1 MTSWDGSPEGTAF
14 RERLQKTL
22 DEFLDEMGERVAP
35 LGPDAADLLEEARR
49 CVSGG
54 KRFRAAF
61 CWWGYRAVSPE
72 VADEDALLRA
82 CAALEVLHAS
92 ALVHDDYMDA
102 SDTRRGRPATHR
114 AFAAAHRSRSWR
126 GDPDQYG
133 ASAAIL
139 LGDLLLAWSDEL
151 LRRCGLPAER
161 VVAALEVFDHC
172 RTEVISGQFLDVSVQ
187 ARGRADVDA
196 AMTVLRYK
204 SAKYSIERPLHIGA
218 TLAGGG
224 PETLRELTAY
234 GLPLGEAFQL
244 RDDLLG
250 VYGDP
255 AATGKPAGDDLV
267 EGKRTVLVALAL
279 DGATASDAARLD
291 AALGTPLSDEQ
302 VADLRRII
310 DDSGAHAHVEQ
321 VIGELV
327 TLSLAKLDAVLGRR
341 AGAPGAARAGRRRH
355 RPRRLNVP
363 LLRKDEVLSETP
375 EPVGV
380 PLTGFRDTRCAPSST
395 SGQDTGLRGHQMTA
409 QPTTKTTSVI
419 SSSH

>member
-1 MTSWDGSPEGTAF
+1 MTSWDGSADWSTF

-22 DEFLDEMGERVAP
+22 DEFLDEMAERLAP
-35 LGPDAADLLEEARR
+35 LGPDAAALLEEARR

-61 CWWGYRAVSPE
+61 CWWGFRAVRPD
-72 VADEDALLRA
+72 VDDEDALLRA
-82 CAALEVLHAS
+82 CAALEMLHAS

-114 AFAAAHRSRSWR
+114 AFAAVHRSRSWR

-133 ASAAIL
+133 ACAAIL

-151 LRRCGLPAER
+151 LRSCGLAPDR

-172 RTEVISGQFLDVSVQ
+172 RTEVITGQFLDVSVQ
-187 ARGRADVDA
+187 ARGHADVET

-218 TLAGGG
+218 TLAGAG
-224 PETLRELTAY
+224 PDVLRELSAY

-279 DGATASDAARLD
+279 DGASAAEAARLD
-291 AALGTPLSDEQ
+291 AALGTSLDEAR
-302 VADLRRII
+302 VAELRRII
-310 DDSGAHAHVEQ
+310 DASGAHAHVEQ
-321 VIGELV
+321 VIDELV
-327 TLSLAKLDAVLGRR
+327 AVALGKLDASAL
-341 AGAPGAARAGRRRH
+341 
-355 RPRRLNVP
+355 
-363 LLRKDEVLSETP
+363 
-375 EPVGV
+375 
-380 PLTGFRDTRCAPSST
+380 
-395 SGQDTGLRGHQMTA
+395 A
-409 QPTTKTTSVI
+409 QPARQVLRELASAATDRVV
-419 SSSH
+419 